1 MPPKS
6 KGKQKAVADA
16 EVEDEPAAK
25 KAKPKG
31 KQKAV
36 ADAEAEDEPAAK
48 KAKPKGKQKAVADA
62 EAEDEPA
69 AKKAKPE
76 KVKKKPMR
84 RPDHGE
90 IIYCVEY
97 AASNRSSCKECGE
110 KIEKGLVRLG
120 HAVPGK
126 GDWDDISWRHVGCH
140 MEPLEVSPEE
150 TLTAASQIE
159 RYDDLEPADQ
169 KALDAWFAKASKA
182 PKKERAAPAPADGA
196 GAAADAPPALQGTVL
211 PSAEFKEREELLALG
226 AKFDYRGRTWF
237 VPFGK
242 DANPFAKW
250 LGADAAAAIAAH
262 NAAVPLDRGP
272 SGASGSQVPMA
283 DAPPERPQI
292 APEAVPK
299 MSVGALKEEL
309 SARGIDASG
318 KKADLVGRLK
328 DAIETAPA
336 PAGAAAAG
344 GGASASGGA
353 ASSAASAAPANASG
367 RRVDRAVPGG
377 EQYAVLEDYD
387 VKLSESSLVDGANV
401 NKYYF
406 CQVLQKQGGT
416 FAAYFKWGKI
426 GEVEYGDKLD
436 GPFDDAA
443 AAVKSFEAKFN
454 EKTRGKKDKSAA
466 GEAWAEYKAGN
477 FAKRDGYYGVIETKV
492 EPGAAGGDDDWQ
504 KNLDVKQIEKGMA
517 VLAAIK
523 SALADEDTAQDA
535 AVIAKLSTEYYRV
548 IPTSSGRKAPPPLD
562 SLEVVGMKE
571 HQLEFW
577 LRMGF
582 EETGALVENPIKGL
596 WALSLPP
603 TLNAACLPHGVSDL
617 GSINSSVARGK
628 KLSSSRAGHPT
639 KPMNGEK

>member
-6 KGKQKAVADA
+6 KGKQKADADA
-16 EVEDEPAAK
+16 EV
-25 KAKPKG
+25 
-31 KQKAV
+31 
-36 ADAEAEDEPAAK
+36 
-48 KAKPKGKQKAVADA
+48 
-62 EAEDEPA
+62 EDEPA

-90 IIYCVEY
+90 IVYCVEY
-97 AASNRSSCKECGE
+97 AASNRSTCRLSGQ
-110 KIEKGLVRLG
+110 KIEKGAVRLG
-120 HAVPGK
+120 LVTPGK
-126 GDWDDISWRHVGCH
+126 GDWDDIAWCLPEFH
-140 MEPLEVSPEE
+140 MEPLEVSEEE
-150 TLTAASQIE
+150 TLTSASQIE

-182 PKKERAAPAPADGA
+182 PKKERAAPEPADDA
-196 GAAADAPPALQGTVL
+196 GAADGDRPALQGTVL
-211 PSAEFKEREELLALG
+211 PSAAFKEREELLGLG
-226 AKFDYRGRTWF
+226 AKFDYRSKTWF

-242 DANPFAKW
+242 DANPFGKW
-250 LGADAAAAIAAH
+250 LGADAAAAIATH
-262 NAAVPLDRGP
+262 NAAEPLDSRP
-272 SGASGSQVPMA
+272 SGSQDVPMA

-292 APEAVPK
+292 APEAVTK

-328 DAIETAPA
+328 EAIENPPA
-336 PAGAAAAG
+336 PE
-344 GGASASGGA
+344 
-353 ASSAASAAPANASG
+353 AAPANASG

-377 EQYAVLEDYD
+377 EQYAVWEDYD

-406 CQVLQKQGGT
+406 CQVLQKKGGT
-416 FAAYFKWGKI
+416 FATYFKWGKI

-436 GPFDDAA
+436 GPFDDVA

-466 GEAWAEYKAGN
+466 GEAWAEYKAGR
-477 FAKRDGYYGVIETKV
+477 FAKRDHYYGVIETKV
-492 EPGAAGGDDDWQ
+492 EAGTSGGGDEDWQ
-504 KNLDVKQIEKGMA
+504 KNLDDKQIEKGMA
-517 VLAAIK
+517 ALAAIK
-523 SALADEDTAQDA
+523 SALADEDTAGDTA
-535 AVIAKLSTEYYRV
+535 LIAKLSTEYYRV
-548 IPTSSGRKAPPPLD
+548 IPTSSGRKAPPPLN
-562 SLEVVGMKE
+562 SLELVGKKE

-582 EETGALVENPIKGL
+582 EETGALVDNPIQGL
-596 WALSLPP
+596 WDLSLPP
-603 TLNAACLPHGVSDL
+603 TLKAACMPYGVSDV